1 MMFARISRFS
11 SFLLLAH
18 IVLVGLAC
26 NTGKKAT
33 EEVVV
38 EEAPSSAEAYLENI
52 IQQQLQ
58 ADWLNASAKLSYDDG
73 SMAVGATATIKMEKD
88 KAIWMSVKKFGFE
101 IARAMITPDSLFI
114 LDRFNK
120 EYAAEPI
127 SYISEKYN
135 LPGDITTLQ
144 QMLLGN
150 PIFLTQAS
158 AKALAQ
164 GEQLRWS
171 ASGTNAKND
180 YWFSL
185 PNYLLERMEVEQ
197 TSQQRTLAID
207 LQNYQDAGA
216 NRDFSYLRKIAVNS
230 RETGKADI
238 EIEFTKVELNV
249 PTDIKFSVPSR
260 YQKMSN

>member
-1 MMFARISRFS
+1 MIITRVSRFF
-11 SFLLLAH
+11 SFLLLAQL
-18 IVLVGLAC
+18 ILVGLAC
-26 NTGKKAT
+26 NTTKKTT
-33 EEVVV
+33 EEV
-38 EEAPSSAEAYLENI
+38 EEVKAPTTAEAYLNNI

-127 SYISEKYN
+127 SYIADRYN
-135 LPGDITTLQ
+135 LPGDLTTLQ

-158 AKALAQ
+158 AKAREE

-171 ASGTNAKND
+171 ASGATARND
-180 YWFSL
+180 FWFTL
-185 PNYLLERMEVEQ
+185 PGYLLQRMEVEQ
-197 TSQQRTLAID
+197 PAQERSLAIE

-216 NRDFSYLRKIAVNS
+216 NRDFSYLRKIAVDS